1 MLALERLQTAD
12 PKVAAVLEA
21 WVCVFLVYPKAAFK
35 PRPENCNSLGKLTNS
50 FS

>member
-1 MLALERLQTAD
+1 MLALKRLQTAD
-12 PKVAAVLEA
+12 LKVVAMLGA

-35 PRPENCNSLGKLTNS
+35 PRPENCNSLEKLTNS